1 MKAHI
6 ASLINAVT
14 LISMG
19 AWGYLESVQP
29 AFSKF
34 STALIPVIIGALLL
48 VFFKG
53 IKKEDK
59 VISHIVVL
67 LTFIMLIGLIK
78 PLTAGIS
85 QSAPLKIFRVS
96 LMIFTSLLAIISFV
110 RSFKE
115 ARKNKS

>member
-6 ASLINAVT
+6 ASIINAVT

-29 AFSKF
+29 MFSKF
-34 STALIPVIIGALLL
+34 STALIPVIVGVLLL
-48 VFFKG
+48 ALYKG

-59 VISHIVVL
+59 VIAHIVVL
-67 LTFIMLIGLIK
+67 LTFIIFIGLIK

-85 QSAPLKIFRVS
+85 KVNFYQIFRVAV
-96 LMIFTSLLAIISFV
+96 MIFTSLLAIISFI
-110 RSFKE
+110 RSFKQ
-115 ARKNKS
+115 ARKNKV